1 MQKLYLD
8 CDGVILDTVSKEVYD
23 RLSKMGI
30 DTQDKVRDYF
40 SSLNWDDYIVECGQI
55 NDSIEKIKYLSSY
68 FDIEI
73 LTHVNSLEEGE
84 SKIRYFTKMLPD
96 IKVNTVPKSIDK
108 GDFVDPKGIIL
119 VDDFIPNLD
128 YWTNKGGIGV
138 KFSDSGK
145 ECDYVTI
152 TDLLDLMNVN
162 FKMRQKTHKIEV
174 K

>member
-8 CDGVILDTVSKEVYD
+8 CDGVILDTVSKDVYD
-23 RLSKMGI
+23 RLKYMGI

-40 SSLNWDDYIVECGQI
+40 SNLNWDDYIEECGQI
-55 NDSIEKIKYLSSY
+55 NNSIEKIKFLSNY

-73 LTHVNSLEEGE
+73 LTHVNSEEEGL
-84 SKIRYFTKMLPD
+84 SKKRYFTKMLPS
-96 IKVNTVPKSIDK
+96 IKVNTVPKSTNK
-108 GDFVDPKGIIL
+108 GDFVNPEGSIL

-128 YWTNKGGIGV
+128 YWALKGGIGV

-162 FKMRQKTHKIEV
+162 YKVRCKTEV